1 MKSAADCFISSAYWT
16 ENIGY
21 AAAIATINYMK
32 NNVSKTLRSKGKKLK
47 MYGMSLQKYNLPI
60 EVLGIDYFQHFHSKL
75 LILTK

>member
-32 NNVSKTLRSKGKKLK
+32 KNNVSKL
-47 MYGMSLQKYNLPI
+47 
-60 EVLGIDYFQHFHSKL
+60 
-75 LILTK
+75 

>member
-32 NNVSKTLRSKGKKLK
+32 KNNVSKTLRSKGKKLK
-47 MYGMSLQKYNLPI
+47 MYGMSLVKNTIYQLRFL
-60 EVLGIDYFQHFHSKL
+60 V
-75 LILTK
+75 